1 MTYRH
6 TYLLQVHS
14 YILLKAYMLH
24 MKIISGTEIQGI
36 HSAVAPKVTGFP
48 FQANH
53 RGKCIACKAA
63 LFEP

>member
-1 MTYRH
+1 
-6 TYLLQVHS
+6 
-14 YILLKAYMLH
+14 